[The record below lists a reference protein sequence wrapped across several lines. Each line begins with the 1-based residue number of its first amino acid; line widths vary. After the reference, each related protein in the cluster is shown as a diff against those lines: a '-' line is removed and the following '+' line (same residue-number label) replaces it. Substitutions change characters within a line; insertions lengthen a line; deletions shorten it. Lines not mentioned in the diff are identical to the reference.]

1 VSGHSCLE
9 RLLMPEALSGRLEP
23 AEEKRVMAH
32 LETCPACQD
41 VAADIEIALISLAV
55 LKDEQ
60 QPVLDLRD
68 GAAPSDVDPLLLAQ
82 LGQPAAAPAAN
93 ATASETDPSETAAVV
108 PLARRRT
115 PAPVR
120 WLAIAASGAILLGG
134 GLLVGRQVL
143 PPRDTVS
150 YGPPVALAPPSTASA
165 QAARGTAS
173 IGREGAA
180 LAVKLNASSLPS
192 VGWYE
197 CLWVAG
203 GETRSA
209 GSFRVTNGVVKDVEL
224 MVAQPQDAQG
234 WDLQI
239 VQHQGTTARVVLEG
253 QVTPS

>member
-60 QPVLDLRD
+60 QPVVDLRD
-68 GAAPSDVDPLLLAQ
+68 DAIHSTPMAHGSEPTAPGTS
-82 LGQPAAAPAAN
+82 
-93 ATASETDPSETAAVV
+93 AAVV
-108 PLARRRT
+108 PMVPRRAS
-115 PAPVR
+115 APVR

-134 GLLVGRQVL
+134 GLLIGRQVL

-150 YGPPVALAPPSTASA
+150 YGPPVALAPPSGATA

-180 LAVKLNASSLPS
+180 LAVKLNASALPS

-239 VQHQGTTARVVLEG
+239 VQHQGTAAHVVLEG